1 MRNIGIAIIDDE
13 SLVRLGIKSSVA
25 WEEYGYEIVGEAD
38 NGQTGLE
45 MIREKHP
52 DIVLLDVC
60 MPVMNGIEV
69 LKSLQKL
76 KIQCKVIILSCHD
89 DFCFVK
95 EAMKNGAFDYL
106 RKNEI
111 NSANILTVLEEVRHS
126 LCKKQDEGQGGW
138 DSYARHVCLHR
149 LITGSSEPAERQLPV
164 SQLHIREG
172 NLCCIV
178 FAVQNYQKVQARY
191 GEGRPFPLE
200 QSVINLTVEV
210 LHQWTQELEVFLLQ
224 ENRRATLCSFTIFSR
239 TGSLSRRCASR
250 IGR

>member
-106 RKNEI
+106 RKNRDQQREHPDG
-111 NSANILTVLEEVRHS
+111 SGGGTALTVQKAGRGAGRL
-126 LCKKQDEGQGGW
+126 GQLRA
-138 DSYARHVCLHR
+138 SCLPAPSDHR
-149 LITGSSEPAERQLPV
+149 Q
-164 SQLHIREG
+164 Q
-172 NLCCIV
+172 
-178 FAVQNYQKVQARY
+178 
-191 GEGRPFPLE
+191 
-200 QSVINLTVEV
+200 
-210 LHQWTQELEVFLLQ
+210 
-224 ENRRATLCSFTIFSR
+224 R
-239 TGSLSRRCASR
+239 TC
-250 IGR
+250 

>member
-25 WEEYGYEIVGEAD
+25 WEKYGYEIVGEAD

-106 RKNEI
+106 RKMR
-111 NSANILTVLEEVRHS
+111 ST
-126 LCKKQDEGQGGW
+126 
-138 DSYARHVCLHR
+138 AR
-149 LITGSSEPAERQLPV
+149 TS
-164 SQLHIREG
+164 
-172 NLCCIV
+172 
-178 FAVQNYQKVQARY
+178 
-191 GEGRPFPLE
+191 
-200 QSVINLTVEV
+200 
-210 LHQWTQELEVFLLQ
+210 
-224 ENRRATLCSFTIFSR
+224 
-239 TGSLSRRCASR
+239 
-250 IGR
+250 

>member
-13 SLVRLGIKSSVA
+13 SLVRLGIKSFVA

-111 NSANILTVLEEVRHS
+111 NLS
-126 LCKKQDEGQGGW
+126 L
-138 DSYARHVCLHR
+138 
-149 LITGSSEPAERQLPV
+149 I
-164 SQLHIREG
+164 HI
-172 NLCCIV
+172 
-178 FAVQNYQKVQARY
+178 
-191 GEGRPFPLE
+191 
-200 QSVINLTVEV
+200 
-210 LHQWTQELEVFLLQ
+210 
-224 ENRRATLCSFTIFSR
+224 
-239 TGSLSRRCASR
+239 
-250 IGR
+250 

>member
-25 WEEYGYEIVGEAD
+25 WEKYGYEIVGEAD

-89 DFCFVK
+89 DFCFV
-95 EAMKNGAFDYL
+95 AMPH
-106 RKNEI
+106 RKVD
-111 NSANILTVLEEVRHS
+111 AILPEV
-126 LCKKQDEGQGGW
+126 
-138 DSYARHVCLHR
+138 
-149 LITGSSEPAERQLPV
+149 I
-164 SQLHIREG
+164 
-172 NLCCIV
+172 
-178 FAVQNYQKVQARY
+178 
-191 GEGRPFPLE
+191 
-200 QSVINLTVEV
+200 
-210 LHQWTQELEVFLLQ
+210 
-224 ENRRATLCSFTIFSR
+224 
-239 TGSLSRRCASR
+239 
-250 IGR
+250 

>member
-178 FAVQNYQKVQARY
+178 LQCRITRKYRPVTERDAPSHWNKALSTSQWKCCTS
-191 GEGRPFPLE
+191 GRRKWKF
-200 QSVINLTVEV
+200 
-210 LHQWTQELEVFLLQ
+210 FFC
-224 ENRRATLCSFTIFSR
+224 RK
-239 TGSLSRRCASR
+239 TGMLSC
-250 IGR
+250 